1 MKAQKMRKLLG
12 VLLVVLALLLPYYIS
27 NTKFQGDVIRLGMSG
42 PFSGGLNSVGN
53 QFLLGAEIYL
63 QNLNDHGGVN
73 GRKIEIIAK
82 DDRYEPKI
90 AIENVHD
97 LINKEKVFALFGII
111 GTPVAEAV
119 FPIAIEK
126 RIPFVGAYSGAEFLR
141 NPPNPIVLNA
151 RAGDLDEIE
160 KLVQYY
166 ADDLKYKRFALFYQ
180 NDGYGRA
187 GLNGVKSALAKRNLV
202 LVGEGSYKR
211 NTLSVGNA
219 LYEIE
224 LCNPEVILMI
234 GSTTPVAEF
243 IKRARKS
250 TKIRKEVQFGLF
262 SFVEPKPLIDL
273 LEGKG
278 AGITFAQV
286 VPSPWTSEVDEVE
299 TYRILMR
306 KYYPKEELGHVS
318 LEGYFAARMIAE
330 VFKSLGRDFTKEEFI
345 KALGA
350 FSKTL
355 DETAVSKNRDERCK
369 CLHRVHLSEYVDD
382 DFYSVGK
389 SDER

>member
-53 QFLLGAEIYL
+53 EFLLGAEIYL
-63 QNLNDHGGVN
+63 KNLNDHGGVN

-90 AIENVHD
+90 AVENVHE

-355 DETAVSKNRDERCK
+355 DKTAVSKNRDERCK

>member
-1 MKAQKMRKLLG
+1 MRNLF
-12 VLLVVLALLLPYYIS
+12 ALLAFFTSLIFIPYYFS
-27 NTKFQGDVIRLGMSG
+27 NIPFQGDVIRLGMSG
-42 PFSGGLNSVGN
+42 PFSGGLTSVGN
-53 QFLLGAEIYL
+53 QFLLGAEVYL
-63 QNLNDHGGVN
+63 RNLNEHGGVN
-73 GRKIEIIAK
+73 GRKIEIVAK

-90 AIENVHD
+90 AVENVHD
-97 LINKEKVFALFGII
+97 LIEREKVFALFGMI

-119 FPIAIEK
+119 FPIAVEK

-166 ADDLKYKRFALFYQ
+166 SEELKYRRFALFYQ
-180 NDGYGRA
+180 NDSYGRA
-187 GLNGVKSALAKRNLV
+187 GLKGVKNALAKRNLV

-224 LCNPEVILMI
+224 LSNPEVILII
-234 GSTTPVAEF
+234 GSTNPVAEF

-250 TKIRKEVQFGLF
+250 EKIRKEVQFGIC
-262 SFVEPKPLIDL
+262 SFVEPKPLMTL
-273 LEGKG
+273 LKNEGK
-278 AGITFAQV
+278 GITFAQV
-286 VPSPWTSEVDEVE
+286 VPSPWTSQVEEVE
-299 TYRILMR
+299 NYRVLMH
-306 KYYPKEELGHVS
+306 KYYPKEELSHVS

-330 VFKSLGRDFTKEEFI
+330 VFKSLGKEFTKEAFI
-345 KALGA
+345 QTLST
-350 FSKTL
+350 FSRKL
-355 DETAVSKNRDERCK
+355 DETAVSTNRDERCK
-369 CLHRVHLSEYVDD
+369 CLHRVHLSEYVED

-389 SDER
+389 KDEQ

>member
-1 MKAQKMRKLLG
+1 MRRFMG
-12 VLLVVLALLLPYYIS
+12 VLFIALMLLLPYFFS
-27 NTKFQGDVIRLGMSG
+27 NTKFEGNVIRLGMSG
-42 PFSGGLNSVGN
+42 PFSGGVNSVGN
-53 QFLLGAEIYL
+53 QFLLGAKIYL
-63 QNLNDHGGVN
+63 QNLNDNGGVY

-90 AIENVHD
+90 AVENVHE
-97 LINKEKVFALFGII
+97 LIEKEKIFALFGII
-111 GTPVAEAV
+111 GTPVTEAV
-119 FPIAIEK
+119 FPIAVEK

-160 KLVQYY
+160 KLIEYY
-166 ADDLKYKRFALFYQ
+166 SDDLKYKRFAIFYQ

-187 GLNGVKSALAKRNLV
+187 GLKGVKSALSKRNLV

-224 LCNPEVILMI
+224 LCNPEVILMV
-234 GSTTPVAEF
+234 GSTNPVAEF

-250 TKIRKEVQFGLF
+250 VKIRQDIQFGLF

-273 LEGKG
+273 LHGSGK
-278 AGITFAQV
+278 GITFAQV
-286 VPSPWTSEVDEVE
+286 VPSPWTSEVEEVE
-299 TYRILMR
+299 NYRVLMHQ
-306 KYYPKEELGHVS
+306 YYPKEELSHVS
-318 LEGYFAARMIAE
+318 LEGYFAARMITQ
-330 VFKSLGRDFTKEEFI
+330 VFKSLGKDFTKEEFI

-369 CLHRVHLSEYVDD
+369 CLHRVHLSEYVDE

-389 SDER
+389 SDEQ

>member
-12 VLLVVLALLLPYYIS
+12 VLLVVLALFLPYYIS

-63 QNLNDHGGVN
+63 QNLNDHGGVH

-90 AIENVHD
+90 AVENVHE
-97 LINKEKVFALFGII
+97 LIEKEKIFALFGVI

-119 FPIAIEK
+119 FPLAIEK
-126 RIPFVGAYSGAEFLR
+126 RIPFVGTYSGAEFLR
-141 NPPNPIVLNA
+141 NPANPIVLNA

-234 GSTTPVAEF
+234 GSTAPVAEF

-250 TKIRKEVQFGLF
+250 IKIRKEVQFGLF

-273 LEGKG
+273 LEGRGK
-278 AGITFAQV
+278 GITFAQV
-286 VPSPWTSEVDEVE
+286 VPSPWTSEVNEVE

-318 LEGYFAARMIAE
+318 LEGYFAARMITE

-355 DETAVSKNRDERCK
+355 DEFAISKNRDERCK

-389 SDER
+389 SDE